1 MNYSLAA
8 DKNIYYTDENI
19 TLYTFYRQDVG
30 GRGRIHAAAEQGAW
44 EARGIARGNS
54 PIGKYAGAGELQG
67 ALPTD
72 METCSGDAPGVDKTA

>member
-19 TLYTFYRQDVG
+19 TLYTFYR
-30 GRGRIHAAAEQGAW
+30 HAAAEQGAW